1 MTEATAVRLGV
12 RANWLPFT
20 LLLLAV
26 GFVGAVVGVERSVLP
41 LLARSAFGVESAAV
55 TLNFL
60 ITFGIAK
67 AASNYLAGRLARRL
81 GVHRV
86 LLLGW
91 LFGLPVPLIIIGA
104 PSWHWITFANLLL
117 GVNQGLAW
125 SATQFM
131 KIDLAGARR
140 RGVATGLN
148 EFAGYLGVALAAL
161 AAGYL
166 ADAYGP
172 RPAPF
177 LIAVAAALLGLLVT
191 LAGIRDTL
199 PHVEL
204 EHTALSPAGNAP
216 QPSRPLAQFAANQA
230 GLVNNLKEGVAWGV
244 FPLFLATEGLN
255 ARDIGWLAALYP
267 AVWGA
272 VQVATGPLSDRV
284 GRRPLIVGGLLLQA
298 VALLGFAASHRFA
311 TWAGVA
317 VVLGLGTA
325 AVYPTLIAQVGDLV
339 EPRRRPHAVGSYRL
353 WRDLGY
359 AVGGLLAGVL
369 ADLFGFRPTIA
380 MLAMVVAA
388 SAVAA
393 RAWLPARGTSGAEDR
408 IWHSS

>member
-1 MTEATAVRLGV
+1 MTQVTALRLGL
-12 RANWLPFT
+12 RANWLPFA

-26 GFVGAVVGVERSVLP
+26 AFVGGVVGVERSVLP
-41 LLARSAFGVESAAV
+41 LLARAEFGISSATV
-55 TLNFL
+55 TLDFL

-67 AASNYLAGRLARRL
+67 AASNYLAGALTRRF
-81 GVHRV
+81 GAHRV
-86 LLLGW
+86 LLAGW
-91 LFGLPVPLIIIGA
+91 LFGLPVPLIIISA
-104 PSWHWITFANLLL
+104 PSWNWITFANLLL

-140 RGVATGLN
+140 RGVAMGLN

-161 AAGYL
+161 GAGYL
-166 ADAYGP
+166 AQGYGP

-177 LIAVAAALLGLLVT
+177 WIAAAAALLGLLVT

-204 EHTALSPAGNAP
+204 AYAELAPASGGEP
-216 QPSRPLAQFAANQA
+216 GPRSSGRLARLAANQA
-230 GLVNNLKEGVAWGV
+230 GLVNNLKEGVAWGL
-244 FPLFLATEGLN
+244 FPLFLAAEGLN
-255 ARDIGWLAALYP
+255 AKQIGWLAALYP
-267 AVWGA
+267 AVWGGVQA
-272 VQVATGPLSDRV
+272 VTGALSDGI

-298 VALLGFAASHRFA
+298 IALLGFAAFHTFEG
-311 TWAGVA
+311 WAGAA
-317 VVLGLGTA
+317 VVLGVGTA
-325 AVYPTLIAQVGDLV
+325 AAYPTLIAQVGDLV
-339 EPRRRPHAVGSYRL
+339 EPRARPRAVGGYRL

-380 MLAMVVAA
+380 VLALVVAA
-388 SAVAA
+388 SGAVA
-393 RAWLPARGTSGAEDR
+393 RAFLPAPSRGPNLR
-408 IWHSS
+408 